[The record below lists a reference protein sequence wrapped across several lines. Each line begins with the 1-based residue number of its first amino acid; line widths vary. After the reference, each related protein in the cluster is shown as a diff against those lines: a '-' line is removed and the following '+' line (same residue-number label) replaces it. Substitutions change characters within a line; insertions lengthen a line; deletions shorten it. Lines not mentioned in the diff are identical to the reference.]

1 MVKIIS
7 TSPAIVNLYSELN
20 SQIDMTVTTSDMKA
34 DALANLLESLLDK
47 WFNLDE
53 NPELQQ
59 IPVGTWIEN
68 SLQERGI
75 DYSIEYKEDTRPV
88 EYRVYREQLKL
99 DMTVIALDDTDEDT
113 LESIINQAIKDWEQP
128 VSELATKFKYVEDQ
142 LIETLHRE
150 NIKFTAKFNNKPDCK
165 LIGENGNIFNLMTI
179 ASRTLK
185 ADGLEYYAKEI
196 KVRIIDKHEAR
207 SYDEALAIIME
218 YVNVI

>member
-68 SLQERGI
+68 SLQEREI
-75 DYSIEYKEDTRPV
+75 DYSIEYKGDTRPV
-88 EYRVYREQLKL
+88 EYRVYREQLNL

-128 VSELATKFKYVEDQ
+128 VSELVTKFKYVEDQ
-142 LIETLHRE
+142 LIEALHRE
-150 NIKFTAKFNNKPDCK
+150 DIKFTAKFNNKPDCK
-165 LIGENGNIFNLMTI
+165 LIGENGNIFNLMAI

-185 ADGLEYYAKEI
+185 ENGLDYYAKEI
-196 KVRIIDKHEAR
+196 KVRIIDKCEAH
-207 SYDEALAIIME
+207 SYEEALVIIME

>member
-1 MVKIIS
+1 MVKIIN
-7 TSPAIVNLYSELN
+7 TSPATVNLYSELN

-75 DYSIEYKEDTRPV
+75 DYSIKYKQA
-88 EYRVYREQLKL
+88 EYRVCKEQLKL
-99 DMTVIALDDTDEDT
+99 DMTVTALDDTDMNT
-113 LESIINQAIKDWEQP
+113 LESILDQALKEWEQP
-128 VSELATKFKYVEDQ
+128 VNGSATKFKYVEDQ

-150 NIKFTAKFNNKPDCK
+150 NIKFTVKFNNKPDCK
-165 LIGENGNIFNLMTI
+165 LIGENGNIFNLMAI

-185 ADGLEYYAKEI
+185 ANGLEYYAKEI
-196 KVRIIDKHEAR
+196 KVRIIDKHEAQ
-207 SYDEALAIIME
+207 SYDEALTIIME
-218 YVNVI
+218 YVNVL

>member
-7 TSPAIVNLYSELN
+7 TSPATVNLYSELN

-47 WFNLDE
+47 WFSLDE

-75 DYSIEYKEDTRPV
+75 DYSIKYKQV
-88 EYRVYREQLKL
+88 EYRVCKEQLKL

-113 LESIINQAIKDWEQP
+113 LEKIINQAIKDWEQP
-128 VSELATKFKYVEDQ
+128 VSEEATKFKYVEDQ
-142 LIETLHRE
+142 LIIALHNADIE
-150 NIKFTAKFNNKPDCK
+150 FTVKFNNKPDCK
-165 LIGENGNIFNLMTI
+165 LIGENGNIFNLMAI

-185 ADGLEYYAKEI
+185 VNGLEYYAKEI

-218 YVNVI
+218 YVNII

>member
-7 TSPAIVNLYSELN
+7 TSPATVNLYSELN

-75 DYSIEYKEDTRPV
+75 DYSIKYEEDTRPV
-88 EYRVYREQLKL
+88 EYRVYKEQLNL
-99 DMTVIALDDTDEDT
+99 DMTVIALDDTDMNT
-113 LESIINQAIKDWEQP
+113 LESILDQALKEWEQP
-128 VSELATKFKYVEDQ
+128 VSGSATKFKYVEDQ
-142 LIETLHRE
+142 LIIALH
-150 NIKFTAKFNNKPDCK
+150 NADIKFTVKFNNKPDCK
-165 LIGENGNIFNLMTI
+165 LIGENGNIFNLMAI

-185 ADGLEYYAKEI
+185 ANGLEYYAKEI
-196 KVRIIDKHEAR
+196 KVRIIDKHEAH
-207 SYDEALAIIME
+207 SYEEALVIIME
-218 YVNVI
+218 YVNIM

>member
-1 MVKIIS
+1 MIKIIS

-68 SLQERGI
+68 SLQEREI
-75 DYSIEYKEDTRPV
+75 TYSIKYEEA
-88 EYRVYREQLKL
+88 EYRVCKEQLKL
-99 DMTVIALDDTDEDT
+99 DMTVTALDDTDEDT
-113 LESIINQAIKDWEQP
+113 LENIINQAITDWEQP
-128 VSELATKFKYVEDQ
+128 VSESITRFKYVEDQ

-150 NIKFTAKFNNKPDCK
+150 NIKFTVKFNNKLDCK

-185 ADGLEYYAKEI
+185 ENGLDYYAKEI
-196 KVRIIDKHEAR
+196 KVRIIDKCEAH
-207 SYDEALAIIME
+207 SYEEALVIIME
-218 YVNVI
+218 YVNIV

>member
-53 NPELQQ
+53 NPELQP

-75 DYSIEYKEDTRPV
+75 NYSIKYKQA
-88 EYRVYREQLKL
+88 EYRVCKEQLNL
-99 DMTVIALDDTDEDT
+99 DMTVIALDDTDMNT
-113 LESIINQAIKDWEQP
+113 LESILDQALKEWEQP
-128 VSELATKFKYVEDQ
+128 VNGSATKFKYVEDQ
-142 LIETLHRE
+142 LIIALHNK
-150 NIKFTAKFNNKPDCK
+150 NIKFTVKFNNKPDCK
-165 LIGENGNIFNLMTI
+165 LIGENGNIFNLMAI

-185 ADGLEYYAKEI
+185 ANGLEYYAKEI
-196 KVRIIDKHEAR
+196 KVRIIDKHEAQ
-207 SYDEALAIIME
+207 SYDEALAIIMD

>member
-7 TSPAIVNLYSELN
+7 TSPATVNLYSELN

-75 DYSIEYKEDTRPV
+75 DYSIKYKQA
-88 EYRVYREQLKL
+88 EYRVCKEQLNL
-99 DMTVIALDDTDEDT
+99 DMTVTTLDDTDEDT

-128 VSELATKFKYVEDQ
+128 VSEEITKFKYVEDQ
-142 LIETLHRE
+142 LIIALH
-150 NIKFTAKFNNKPDCK
+150 NADIKFTAKFNNKPDCK
-165 LIGENGNIFNLMTI
+165 LIGENGNIFNLMAI

-185 ADGLEYYAKEI
+185 ANGLEYYAKEI
-196 KVRIIDKHEAR
+196 KVRIIDKCEAH
-207 SYDEALAIIME
+207 SYEEALVIIME

>member
-1 MVKIIS
+1 MIRIIN
-7 TSPAIVNLYSELN
+7 TSPATVNLYSELN

-53 NPELQQ
+53 NPELQP

-75 DYSIEYKEDTRPV
+75 NYSIKYEEDTRPV

-99 DMTVIALDDTDEDT
+99 DMTVIALDSTDEDT
-113 LESIINQAIKDWEQP
+113 LEKILNQAIKDWEQP
-128 VSELATKFKYVEDQ
+128 ANGSATKFKYVEDQ
-142 LIETLHRE
+142 LIIALHNE
-150 NIKFTAKFNNKPDCK
+150 NIKFTVKFNNKPDCK
-165 LIGENGNIFNLMTI
+165 LIGENGNIFNLMAI

-185 ADGLEYYAKEI
+185 ENGLDYYAKEI
-196 KVRIIDKHEAR
+196 KVRIIDKCEAH
-207 SYDEALAIIME
+207 SYEEALVIIME

>member
-34 DALANLLESLLDK
+34 DTLANLLESLLDK

-53 NPELQQ
+53 NPELQP

-68 SLQERGI
+68 NLQERGI
-75 DYSIEYKEDTRPV
+75 DYSIKYKQA
-88 EYRVYREQLKL
+88 EYRVCKEQLKL
-99 DMTVIALDDTDEDT
+99 DMTVTALDDTDEDT
-113 LESIINQAIKDWEQP
+113 LENIINQAITDWEQP
-128 VSELATKFKYVEDQ
+128 VSESITRFKYVEDQ
-142 LIETLHRE
+142 LIIALHNK
-150 NIKFTAKFNNKPDCK
+150 NIKFTLKFNNKPDCK
-165 LIGENGNIFNLMTI
+165 LIGENGNIFNLMAI

-185 ADGLEYYAKEI
+185 ANGLEYYAKEI
-196 KVRIIDKHEAR
+196 KVRIIDKHEAQ

-218 YVNVI
+218 YVNVL

>member
-68 SLQERGI
+68 SLQEREI

-99 DMTVIALDDTDEDT
+99 DMTITALDDTDEDT

-142 LIETLHRE
+142 LIEALHRE
-150 NIKFTAKFNNKPDCK
+150 DIKFTAKFNNKPDCK
-165 LIGENGNIFNLMTI
+165 LIGENGNIFNLMAI

-185 ADGLEYYAKEI
+185 ENGLDYYAKEI
-196 KVRIIDKHEAR
+196 KVRIIDKCEAQ

>member
-1 MVKIIS
+1 MIKIIS
-7 TSPAIVNLYSELN
+7 TSPATVNLYSELN
-20 SQIDMTVTTSDMKA
+20 SQIDMTITTSDMKA

-75 DYSIEYKEDTRPV
+75 DYSIKYKQA

-99 DMTVIALDDTDEDT
+99 DMTVIALDSTDEDT
-113 LESIINQAIKDWEQP
+113 LENIINQAITDWEQP
-128 VSELATKFKYVEDQ
+128 VSESITRFKYVEDQ
-142 LIETLHRE
+142 LIIALHNE
-150 NIKFTAKFNNKPDCK
+150 NIKFTVKFNNKPDCK
-165 LIGENGNIFNLMTI
+165 LIGENGNIFNLMAI

-185 ADGLEYYAKEI
+185 ANGLEYYAKEI

-207 SYDEALAIIME
+207 SYDEALAIIIE

>member
-7 TSPAIVNLYSELN
+7 TSPATVNLYSELN

-68 SLQERGI
+68 SLQEREI
-75 DYSIEYKEDTRPV
+75 DYSIEYKGDTRPV
-88 EYRVYREQLKL
+88 EYRVYREQLNL

-128 VSELATKFKYVEDQ
+128 VSELVTKFKYVEDQ
-142 LIETLHRE
+142 LIEALHRE
-150 NIKFTAKFNNKPDCK
+150 DIKFTAKFNNKPDCK
-165 LIGENGNIFNLMTI
+165 LIGENGNIFNLMAI

-185 ADGLEYYAKEI
+185 ENGLDYYAKEI
-196 KVRIIDKHEAR
+196 KVRIIDKCEAH
-207 SYDEALAIIME
+207 SYEEALVIIME

>member
-1 MVKIIS
+1 MIKIIS
-7 TSPAIVNLYSELN
+7 TSPATVNLYSELN
-20 SQIDMTVTTSDMKA
+20 SQIDMTVTTSDIKA
-34 DALANLLESLLDK
+34 DVLANLLESLLDK

-53 NPELQQ
+53 KPELQQ

-75 DYSIEYKEDTRPV
+75 NYSIKYEEDTRPV

-99 DMTVIALDDTDEDT
+99 DVTVIALDDTDEDT
-113 LESIINQAIKDWEQP
+113 LEKILNQAIKDWEQP
-128 VSELATKFKYVEDQ
+128 VNGSATKFKYVEDQ
-142 LIETLHRE
+142 LIEALHRE
-150 NIKFTAKFNNKPDCK
+150 DIKFKVKFNNKPDCK
-165 LIGENGNIFNLMTI
+165 LIGENGNIFNLMAI

-185 ADGLEYYAKEI
+185 ANGLEYYAKEI

>member
-7 TSPAIVNLYSELN
+7 TSPATVNLYSELN

-59 IPVGTWIEN
+59 IPVGTWIKN
-68 SLQERGI
+68 SLQERRI
-75 DYSIEYKEDTRPV
+75 NYSIEYEEDTRPV
-88 EYRVYREQLKL
+88 EYRVYREQLNL
-99 DMTVIALDDTDEDT
+99 DMTVIALDDTDMNT
-113 LESIINQAIKDWEQP
+113 LESILDQALKEWEQP
-128 VSELATKFKYVEDQ
+128 VNGSATKFKYVEDQ

-150 NIKFTAKFNNKPDCK
+150 NIKFTVKFNNKPDCK
-165 LIGENGNIFNLMTI
+165 LIGENGNIFNLMAI
-179 ASRTLK
+179 ASRILK
-185 ADGLEYYAKEI
+185 ANDLEYYAKEI

>member
-7 TSPAIVNLYSELN
+7 TSPATVNLYSELN

-68 SLQERGI
+68 SLQEREI

-128 VSELATKFKYVEDQ
+128 VSESITRFKYVEDQ

-150 NIKFTAKFNNKPDCK
+150 NVKFTVKFNNKPDCK
-165 LIGENGNIFNLMTI
+165 LIGENGNIFNLMAI

-185 ADGLEYYAKEI
+185 ANGLDYYAKEI

-207 SYDEALAIIME
+207 SYDEALAIIMD
-218 YVNVI
+218 YVNII

>member
-7 TSPAIVNLYSELN
+7 TSPATVNLYSELN
-20 SQIDMTVTTSDMKA
+20 SQIDMTVITSDIEA
-34 DALANLLESLLDK
+34 EALANLLESLLDK

-68 SLQERGI
+68 SLQEREI
-75 DYSIEYKEDTRPV
+75 DYSIKYKQA
-88 EYRVYREQLKL
+88 EYRVCKEQLKL
-99 DMTVIALDDTDEDT
+99 DMTVTALDDTDEDT
-113 LESIINQAIKDWEQP
+113 LENIINQAITDWEQP
-128 VSELATKFKYVEDQ
+128 VSESITRFKYVEDQ

-150 NIKFTAKFNNKPDCK
+150 NIKFTVKFNNKPDCK
-165 LIGENGNIFNLMTI
+165 LIGENGNIFNLMAI

-185 ADGLEYYAKEI
+185 ENGLDYYAKEI
-196 KVRIIDKHEAR
+196 KVRIIDKCEAH
-207 SYDEALAIIME
+207 SYEEALVIIME